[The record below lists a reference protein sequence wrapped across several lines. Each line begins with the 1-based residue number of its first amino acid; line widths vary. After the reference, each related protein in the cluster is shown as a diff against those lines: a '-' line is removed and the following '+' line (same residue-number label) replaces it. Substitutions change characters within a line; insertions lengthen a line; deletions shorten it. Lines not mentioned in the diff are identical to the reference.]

1 MADAS
6 DRRPTYGRPRAAASG
21 GMRGSLKGAVK
32 RVADFLPPPRDEA
45 FLGIARDA
53 YSLVTGAP
61 TAQSRA
67 VAAATA
73 ERGPR
78 FDVLQDPVA
87 WRRAR
92 HAFDRGE
99 YEIALKLVSGIL
111 DRHPD
116 SWKAIALKRDIHA
129 RRGDLSDVVTTI
141 RHLRRLQD
149 DPRLAAQERMWLG
162 RLVETDPRWL
172 PRIPGP
178 PHPVEPRGD
187 HVVMHLLKES
197 VPYLQNGFTMRSRYT
212 LLAQRDA
219 GLEPFVVTSLG
230 FPRKEGVK
238 RFETTETVDGIV
250 HHRLDLGPGY
260 PTDQPFDVHLTDYAW
275 LAAKVGR
282 QERPAIIHASSGFRG
297 FETAL
302 VGLALREY
310 LRRPLVYE
318 VRSFFETTWSGDHNR
333 AETGEHYERRFETE
347 NRAMQAADAVVTI
360 GEAMRDDIVAR
371 GVPADRI
378 FLMPNGVDPEAF
390 EPAAPDPE
398 LQRRY
403 RLQGKTVF
411 GYVSNLDHPREG
423 QELLIE
429 ATAALLLRGRK
440 VACLIV
446 GDGRRREELE
456 AMARRAG
463 VGEAV
468 VFTGRIPHGE
478 VRAHY
483 ALLDVFVVPRRNDRA
498 ARYVTPLKPF
508 EAMAMGKPLVVS
520 DLPALVEIAAPGER
534 GLAFPHD
541 DPAAL
546 ASALETLIDQPQLI
560 RQFGEAGRRWVLA
573 ERTWGA
579 NGNRYRDVY
588 ASLLGSRAGVGGGSA
603 IRGAAR

>member
-1 MADAS
+1 
-6 DRRPTYGRPRAAASG
+6 
-21 GMRGSLKGAVK
+21 
-32 RVADFLPPPRDEA
+32 
-45 FLGIARDA
+45 
-53 YSLVTGAP
+53 
-61 TAQSRA
+61 
-67 VAAATA
+67 
-73 ERGPR
+73 
-78 FDVLQDPVA
+78 
-87 WRRAR
+87 
-92 HAFDRGE
+92 
-99 YEIALKLVSGIL
+99 
-111 DRHPD
+111 
-116 SWKAIALKRDIHA
+116 
-129 RRGDLSDVVTTI
+129 
-141 RHLRRLQD
+141 
-149 DPRLAAQERMWLG
+149 
-162 RLVETDPRWL
+162 
-172 PRIPGP
+172 
-178 PHPVEPRGD
+178 
-187 HVVMHLLKES
+187 MHLLKES